1 MRGWSSCD
9 RCTDRALLPPWPVLV
24 IEDVSG
30 GSVEALPI
38 GWPAGIDEHA
48 HRQGDQVEQP
58 EELCEDDERVVVDIH
73 GAHSPALAWDSSATS
88 VSRRSEE
95 SRVGK
100 GCVSTGRS
108 RWARDHYN
116 NKKRNN

>member
-1 MRGWSSCD
+1 MIRRPPRSTRTDTLFPYTTLFRSCHSTRARSSCD

-73 GAHSPALAWDSSATS
+73 CAHSPAF
-88 VSRRSEE
+88 
-95 SRVGK
+95 
-100 GCVSTGRS
+100 
-108 RWARDHYN
+108 ARDS
-116 NKKRNN
+116 

>member
-1 MRGWSSCD
+1 MIRRPPRSTRTDTLFPYTTLFRSCHSTRARSSCD

-48 HRQGDQVEQP
+48 HRKGDQVKQP
-58 EELCEDDERVVVDIH
+58 EELREDEERVVVGIPGH
-73 GAHSPALAWDSSATS
+73 YPPALHWDAKGTCISAPT
-88 VSRRSEE
+88 
-95 SRVGK
+95 
-100 GCVSTGRS
+100 
-108 RWARDHYN
+108 N
-116 NKKRNN
+116 